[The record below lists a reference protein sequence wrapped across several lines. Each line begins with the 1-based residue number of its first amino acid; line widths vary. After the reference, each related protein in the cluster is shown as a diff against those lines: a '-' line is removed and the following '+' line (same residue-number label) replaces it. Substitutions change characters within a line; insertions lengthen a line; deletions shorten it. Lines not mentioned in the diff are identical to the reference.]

1 MLRIEANKAT
11 ARIEE
16 YLEEIDT
23 LSNVPYAEG
32 IDKKN
37 QLNSKIANFVQIAFS
52 DGKEKSETYERSFA
66 KVFFIST
73 NQSKE
78 QAERREQEDYSADL
92 KTMRQYLIAYKDEIL
107 QSVDLTKSTSR
118 LDEIRAD
125 TQEAQAESDR
135 RRAVA
140 DSKVYGG
147 FIEVIDTL
155 RGELKRRSE
164 TENSIAEIKNEL
176 IQIKKMLA
184 DNASSSLDKGTTT
197 ATRDQFYN
205 LLYIEIGRINEAFE
219 NETLPYRRY
228 STEEWEKFKED
239 SRFRQMDGKLR
250 ADLSKFYDALARI
263 SELSRRL
270 IRIAEEALLDSVRED
285 FGEDVQMCMWQIVGY
300 NKSVAQ
306 GNLPLQSVEAII
318 NGRNLI
324 EHASMLYPNLDAY
337 KIQVGLQSKSSN
349 EVPWRDINV
358 DQMKAI
364 FTRAIRTTAESGTAK
379 EAREQES
386 WVKQEGPKLH
396 EELGRIL
403 DKSFRA

>member
-1 MLRIEANKAT
+1 MLLIEANKAT

-16 YLEEIDT
+16 YLEGVNT
-23 LSNVPYAEG
+23 LASLSYAEG

-37 QLNSKIANFVQIAFS
+37 ELNSKIANFVQIAFS
-52 DGKEKSETYERSFA
+52 DGKEKRETYDRSFA

-73 NQSKE
+73 HQSRE

-92 KTMRQYLIAYKDEIL
+92 KSMRQYLIAYRDEIQ

-118 LDEIRAD
+118 LDEIRAE
-125 TQEAQAESDR
+125 TLEAQAESDR

-140 DSKVYGG
+140 ESKVYGG

-164 TENSIAEIKNEL
+164 TENSIIEIKNEV

-184 DNASSSLDKGTTT
+184 DYASSSLDKGTTT
-197 ATRDQFYN
+197 ATRDQSYN
-205 LLYIEIGRINEAFE
+205 LLYIEIGRINHVFE
-219 NETLPYRRY
+219 NETLPYMRY

-250 ADLSKFYDALARI
+250 ADLSQFYDTLAGI

-270 IRIAEEALLDSVRED
+270 IRIADEALLDSVREG
-285 FGEDVQMCMWQIVGY
+285 FGQEVQMCNWQVVGY
-300 NKSVAQ
+300 KKELSQ
-306 GNLPLQSVEAII
+306 GNLPLRAIEAII

-324 EHASMLYPNLDAY
+324 EQASKEYGPMDTY
-337 KIQVGLQSKSSN
+337 KVQIGLQVKGSN
-349 EVPWRDINV
+349 EVPWRDIDV
-358 DQMKAI
+358 AQMNTI
-364 FTRAIRTTAESGTAK
+364 FTRAIRTTAESGETK
-379 EAREQES
+379 EADEKES